1 MSNRV
6 NTSAIPKPNLTG
18 AAVSNINAVVGSL
31 TNVVAAKAPA
41 AYPVVMTLHG
51 RTPPVGDTFR
61 LDQPLYPAKVIIGD
75 NKFVHYH
82 VIVWTQ
88 LFGQEVSDY
97 GCVYTN
103 GDGLRL
109 CFNSRGSLQKFEN
122 WWRRYERVFF
132 SDGTLTNSYAPVP
145 VEGKLSGYYVEDSP
159 IPAFGNIGGGG
170 SFKFQGV
177 QGVAGGVGAG
187 GYGHGGPGPTYVHA
201 ASHDTIS
208 TVFLPDWVMV
218 VRHATKRVVRM
229 AGGWLFASAKD
240 GIMFKMQRS

>member
-18 AAVSNINAVVGSL
+18 AAVSNIQAINGSL
-31 TNVVAAKAPA
+31 SSVVVAKPP

-51 RTPPVGDTFR
+51 RTPPIGDHFR

-88 LFGQEVSDY
+88 LFGQDVSDY

-109 CFNSRGSLQKFEN
+109 CFNSRSSLQKFEN
-122 WWRRYERVFF
+122 WWKRYERIFF
-132 SDGTLTNSYAPVP
+132 SDGSLRKNYAPVP
-145 VEGKLSGYYVEDSP
+145 VEGKLSGYYVEDVP
-159 IPAFGNIGGGG
+159 TPVYGNIGGGN
-170 SFKFQGV
+170 FQLHGV
-177 QGVAGGVGAG
+177 QGVAGAAG
-187 GYGHGGPGPTYVHA
+187 GYGQGGAGPTYMHA

-208 TVFLPDWVMV
+208 TVFLSDWVMIL
-218 VRHATKRVVRM
+218 RHATKRVVRM
-229 AGGWLFASAKD
+229 AGGWLFASPKD